1 LAELH
6 THEFATK
13 VIFGSPFTKIHKLL
27 DYPSDLYG
35 KGHRIFYHDGETCH
49 YLQRRFKD
57 RRVYHVCM
65 FHIFLDRHRDALK
78 LETLIE
84 AYQFE
89 RAKRL
94 VGKIYL
100 DAKEKWDPLS
110 LENIQA
116 TLERDRR
123 LIEEIRRLQVITYA
137 SQYVNFWKSV
147 FP

>member
-1 LAELH
+1 
-6 THEFATK
+6 
-13 VIFGSPFTKIHKLL
+13 
-27 DYPSDLYG
+27 
-35 KGHRIFYHDGETCH
+35 
-49 YLQRRFKD
+49 
-57 RRVYHVCM
+57 M